1 MNAVEKKFIDILRA
15 YVHDE
20 KVNVVLDNKTT
31 WGKILEESRE
41 HCVDGVVY
49 STIKWDDNTT
59 FIDKNLKNE
68 WKNSVFFQS
77 IWQISHINK
86 TCDIFKKLN
95 EENIEFIA
103 LKGFIIRE
111 LYKRPEHRTMGD
123 IDILVH
129 KEDLERISS
138 YLYDLGYKKDGETG
152 HHIGFEKNGYPS
164 IEVHWKLVNKNYFK
178 AEVPLEKEVWKNIK
192 KVNVNG
198 VEVLV
203 MSTEDMLVHLCLHMA
218 VHIAA
223 GGFGVRQLLDIALIV
238 KVKSQDINWKLFKE
252 KNKENNIE
260 KFSYLIFLMCNIIF
274 DIDIPKELKN
284 SFNIRKEE
292 IIIFIEDVL
301 KSGVHGK
308 RDVMASFKADAAFNL
323 DKDSINNSVFKRY
336 FKIIL
341 PPSYKMSDKYNYA
354 KKNSMLLPF
363 AWIHR
368 LFNGLFNKEYKLS
381 NKISFF
387 SINVLR
393 AYKRNRL
400 LKWLEL

>member
-20 KVNVVLDNKTT
+20 KVNVVLNNKVT
-31 WGKILEESRE
+31 WEKILEESRE

-59 FIDKNLKNE
+59 YIDKDLKNE

-77 IWQISHINK
+77 IWQINHINK

-103 LKGFIIRE
+103 LKGFVIRE

-123 IDILVH
+123 IDILIH
-129 KEDLERISS
+129 EEDLERISKC
-138 YLYDLGYKKDGETG
+138 LYNLGYKKEGEAG
-152 HHIGFEKNGYPS
+152 HHIGFEKVNYPS

-178 AEVPLEKEVWKNIK
+178 AEVPLEKEVWENIQ

-218 VHIAA
+218 VHMAYR
-223 GGFGVRQLLDIALIV
+223 GFGIRQVLDVALIT
-238 KVKSQDINWKLFKE
+238 KLLEKDIDWKKFKE
-252 KNKENNIE
+252 VSKKNNIE
-260 KFSYLIFLMCNIIF
+260 KLACLVFLSCSIIF
-274 DIDIPKELKN
+274 DMDIPKELKGN
-284 SFNIRKEE
+284 FNIRKEE
-292 IIIFIEDVL
+292 VYIFIEDIL

-308 RDVMASFKADAAFNL
+308 RDAMASFKAQVAFDL
-323 DKDSINNSVFKRY
+323 DKNSMNNNVFKRY
-336 FKIIL
+336 FKIIF
-341 PPSYKMSDKYNYA
+341 PPSYRLSNKYNYA
-354 KKNSMLLPF
+354 RNLKILLPI

-368 LFNGLFNKEYKLS
+368 LFNGIFN
-381 NKISFF
+381 NKFKFKDKVSFF
-387 SINVLR
+387 TVNIFET
-393 AYKRNRL
+393 YKRNKL